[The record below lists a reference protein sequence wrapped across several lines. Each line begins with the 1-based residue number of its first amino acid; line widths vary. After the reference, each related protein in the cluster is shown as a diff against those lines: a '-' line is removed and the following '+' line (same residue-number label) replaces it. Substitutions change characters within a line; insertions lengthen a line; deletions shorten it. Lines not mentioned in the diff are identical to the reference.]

1 MFSIRRQILTP
12 RHWQRPARYFHS
24 SISRSRPCPSC
35 AITLP
40 SSLPACPNCWHISGL
55 PHGIKH
61 HEVFGLP
68 DEPNPFIIHIPTLKE
83 RFRSAQALCHPD
95 SWATKGSNKQ
105 DVAQALSAR
114 INEAYQCLLN
124 PLSRAEYILERHH
137 IPVSETDQVND
148 MQFMSE
154 IMEARET
161 IEDATSITEVEPLIY
176 HNAVDIKATI
186 DELEGLIGRGE
197 WEDAK
202 SAAIRLRYLEGIER
216 AAKKW
221 MDNAQATFAKASSP
235 AFPPMAPPS
244 SSRPGG
250 TRSSRHPT
258 APGSSSRPP
267 KKRGAAKPSAPL
279 RLLDGPL
286 HDEAYIKRTARTDTP
301 IKPIHETSPKS
312 SLGNVAQIGCGKM
325 PTYKTTVTLHLD
337 SPIVGTGDHSSRK
350 ESERLAALSAVYQLH
365 ALGLLDNASK
375 LRPKKVDPTEIT
387 LSGGQVVHYEQAR
400 NFMDYYCRR
409 YNFGKPDM
417 TFEELRRNAG
427 WEAIMTVGGRRI
439 GLGSAVTKKAAQIA
453 CYLDVTQYLESCD
466 AELWKTFVEA
476 AKSGADL
483 GLAPKV
489 YFQMSDRL
497 DDELRDL
504 NADIKKSR
512 LYRNRPAVVS
522 SKPAETPA
530 TVAPRFPSRR
540 NNREFMADK
549 SKKLLD
555 RLQEYLINPNM
566 ERMRNTRM
574 SLPVYTR
581 ADEVVNHIRDNEVTI
596 CMAATGS
603 GKTTQIPQLILDSF
617 IQSGNGATCNVVC
630 TQPRRLAAI
639 SVADRVAKERGE
651 TVGQSVGYQVRFE
664 AKLPEEH
671 GCITFCTTGI
681 FLKRLQ
687 TALSDGIHPGNRN
700 LDDVTH
706 IIVDEVHERDVDT
719 DLLLVVLKRLLADRK
734 ARNKPLKII
743 LMSATIDPTLFQ
755 NYFLDDKGEPAKV
768 IEVPGRSFPVTK
780 YFMDDFVPK
789 LLQGPFRWILQ
800 QDSVTKY
807 LNQEL
812 GPAALALG
820 VPPNRSSSSDGDA
833 LELPIPM
840 IAATISHV
848 LQSSS
853 DGHVLVFLPGWDDIV
868 SVQRALQSSPGPL
881 GLNFADSSKFSIH
894 LLHSTIPLAEQ
905 QVIFEPPRQG
915 VRRIILATNIAE
927 TSVTIPDVV
936 YVVDTAKVKEQRYD
950 PDRHMSSLVSAWVGS
965 SNLNQ
970 RAGRA
975 GRHRPGEYFGILGR
989 AHSQT
994 LSPYQTVEMKRVDL
1008 SNVVMHVKALNFP
1021 GMAVEEVL
1029 AATIEAP
1036 LPERVSAAM
1045 KDLQMVGALDADNNL
1060 TSLGRVLLQLPVE
1073 AQMGRLVLYG
1083 SFFRCLD
1090 QALTLAAILTNRDPF
1105 VSPMHLKAEA
1115 QAKKNSWTPQ
1125 EFRSDALATLQ
1136 AFNAWWALQ
1145 SRGEYIRANR
1155 FCVDNFLAKPT
1166 LLMIQKIKGH
1176 LLQSLYHA
1184 GVIEVSAGGLV
1195 NSNTQYTVPPE
1206 LNANGDSLP
1215 LLAALISIASQPK
1228 FAIRVGER
1236 TYRTSQDKT
1245 TFIHPSSVNH
1255 RKRESSDQDSAGE
1268 KQLFAFTEKRQNI
1281 SMGTNNAQTF
1291 LVTTTRLDPM
1301 TYMLFGAYKLQVTE
1315 RGLEC
1320 DNWLPIVGNLDALD
1334 DVQILKTLMEAC
1346 MLRVFEGITMGRR
1359 HRPGSIQV
1367 MPREEESGDEDEDRD
1382 YSLSRDEVKELD
1394 LMTRDVVRILNRY
1407 SDERMASQ
1415 SRQNSRPATP
1425 MGSPS
1430 VQPARVSGTVSG
1442 YSTPTF
1448 GGSAFNSRPD
1458 GNLDG
1463 YQKKNIDISQGYL
1476 AVTLLMHENSDF
1488 LRLVVNSIRK
1498 DLDGNNEI
1506 DNCLALHA
1514 IANVGG
1520 SEMAEALADDVHRL
1534 LISPCVPASTTIKL
1548 IVMSSTSTS
1557 QTFVKKKAALTLL
1570 RLYRKHPDVIPT
1582 AEWALRIVSIMD
1594 DPDLVVQITH
1604 VSTRWTHLIARVL

>member
-1 MFSIRRQILTP
+1 
-12 RHWQRPARYFHS
+12 
-24 SISRSRPCPSC
+24 
-35 AITLP
+35 
-40 SSLPACPNCWHISGL
+40 
-55 PHGIKH
+55 
-61 HEVFGLP
+61 
-68 DEPNPFIIHIPTLKE
+68 
-83 RFRSAQALCHPD
+83 
-95 SWATKGSNKQ
+95 
-105 DVAQALSAR
+105 
-114 INEAYQCLLN
+114 
-124 PLSRAEYILERHH
+124 
-137 IPVSETDQVND
+137 
-148 MQFMSE
+148 
-154 IMEARET
+154 MEARET
-161 IEDATSITEVEPLIY
+161 IEDATDRAEVEALIDR
-176 HNAVDIKATI
+176 NAGEINGTI
-186 DELEGLIGRGE
+186 EELEGLIGQRQ

-202 SAAIRLRYLEGIER
+202 AAAIRLSLLPFLMRLALLLRQRRRLLMQFDPTGVTRPFPVSQQPKRPFSQQSLAQLKPQPPKFPRLDTPDTSASFSLSRQAKPTKGSKSFPSTSSLE
-216 AAKKW
+216 
-221 MDNAQATFAKASSP
+221 
-235 AFPPMAPPS
+235 FPSMAPPS
-244 SSRPGG
+244 STRPGG
-250 TRSSRHPT
+250 SRSSRHPT
-258 APGSSSRPP
+258 TPGPSSRPS
-267 KKRGAAKPSAPL
+267 KKRGGAKHTTLL
-279 RLLDGPL
+279 RTLDGPF
-286 HDEAYIKRTARTDTP
+286 HDEAYIQRTLRVDLP
-301 IKPIHETSPKS
+301 IKPIHEATPKS
-312 SLGNVAQIGCGKM
+312 TLGNIAQVGCDHM
-325 PTYKTTVTLHLD
+325 PTYKSTEGHVSDETTAFIFDRTTATLHLE
-337 SPIVGTGDHSSRK
+337 SPITGTGDHPSRK
-350 ESERLAALSAVYQLH
+350 DSERLAALSAVYQLH
-365 ALGLLDNASK
+365 ALGLVRYYYTPGVVNLNSQLQLDAPTK

-387 LSGGQVVHYEQAR
+387 LSGGDVVHYEQAR

-409 YNFGKPDM
+409 YNFGKPDI
-417 TFEELRRNAG
+417 TFEELRKNGG

-439 GLGSAVTKKAAQIA
+439 GLGSAVTKKAAQIS

-466 AELWKTFVEA
+466 PELWKTFVEA

-489 YFQMSDRL
+489 FFQMSDRL

-504 NADIKKSR
+504 NADIKKSK
-512 LYRNRPAVVS
+512 LYRNRPAIVS
-522 SKPAETPA
+522 SQPAETPT

-540 NNREFMADK
+540 NNREFMAEK

-555 RLQEYLINPNM
+555 RHQNYLINPSL
-566 ERMRNTRM
+566 ERMRQTRM

-581 ADEVVNHIRDNEVTI
+581 AEEVVKHIRDNDVTI

-617 IQSGNGATCNVVC
+617 IQSGDGASCNIVC

-651 TVGQSVGYQVRFE
+651 TLGQSVGYQVRFE

-687 TALSDGIHPGNRN
+687 TALTDGIHPGSRS

-706 IIVDEVHERDVDT
+706 IVVDEVHERDVDT
-719 DLLLVVLKRLLADRK
+719 DLLLVVLKRLLEDRK
-734 ARNKPLKII
+734 ARNKPLKIV

-755 NYFLDDKGEPAKV
+755 HYFLDDEGAPAKV
-768 IEVPGRSFPVTK
+768 IDIPGRSFPVTK
-780 YFMDDFVPK
+780 HFLDDFVPK

-812 GPAALALG
+812 GPAAAAALG
-820 VPPNRSSSSDGDA
+820 VPPSRSSSGDGDT
-833 LELPIPM
+833 LELPAPM
-840 IAATISHV
+840 LAATISHV
-848 LQSSS
+848 LQSSD

-868 SVQRALQSSPGPL
+868 SVQRALQTPQGPL
-881 GLNFADSSKFSIH
+881 GLNFMDSSKFSIH

-950 PDRHMSSLVSAWVGS
+950 PDRHMSSLVSAWVGL

-989 AHSQT
+989 ARSQA

-1021 GMAVEEVL
+1021 GMTVEEVL

-1036 LPERVSAAM
+1036 FPERVTAAM

-1145 SRGEYIRANR
+1145 SRGEYVTANR

-1176 LLQSLYHA
+1176 LLQSLYHV
-1184 GVIEVSAGGLV
+1184 GVIDVSAGGLV
-1195 NSNTQYTVPPE
+1195 NSTTQYTVPPE

-1236 TYRTSQDKT
+1236 TYRTSQDKI

-1255 RKRESSDQDSAGE
+1255 RKREPSDQDSSGE

-1281 SMGTNNAQTF
+1281 STGSSNAQTF

-1301 TYMLFGAYKLQVTE
+1301 TYMLFGAYKLEVTE

-1359 HRPGSIQV
+1359 HRRGTIQV
-1367 MPREEESGDEDEDRD
+1367 MPREEAESGDEDEDRD
-1382 YSLSRDEVKELD
+1382 FSLSRDEVKELD

-1425 MGSPS
+1425 IGSPS
-1430 VQPARVSGTVSG
+1430 VQPTRVPGSISG

-1448 GGSAFNSRPD
+1448 GGSAFNSRP
-1458 GNLDG
+1458 GTP
-1463 YQKKNIDISQGYL
+1463 SR
-1476 AVTLLMHENSDF
+1476 
-1488 LRLVVNSIRK
+1488 LRR
-1498 DLDGNNEI
+1498 
-1506 DNCLALHA
+1506 
-1514 IANVGG
+1514 
-1520 SEMAEALADDVHRL
+1520 
-1534 LISPCVPASTTIKL
+1534 
-1548 IVMSSTSTS
+1548 
-1557 QTFVKKKAALTLL
+1557 F
-1570 RLYRKHPDVIPT
+1570 
-1582 AEWALRIVSIMD
+1582 
-1594 DPDLVVQITH
+1594 
-1604 VSTRWTHLIARVL
+1604 

>member
-1 MFSIRRQILTP
+1 
-12 RHWQRPARYFHS
+12 
-24 SISRSRPCPSC
+24 
-35 AITLP
+35 
-40 SSLPACPNCWHISGL
+40 
-55 PHGIKH
+55 
-61 HEVFGLP
+61 
-68 DEPNPFIIHIPTLKE
+68 
-83 RFRSAQALCHPD
+83 
-95 SWATKGSNKQ
+95 
-105 DVAQALSAR
+105 
-114 INEAYQCLLN
+114 
-124 PLSRAEYILERHH
+124 
-137 IPVSETDQVND
+137 

-161 IEDATSITEVEPLIY
+161 IEDAVDRTEVEGLIEQ
-176 HNAVDIKATI
+176 NAQIKGTI
-186 DELEGLIGRGE
+186 EELKGLIGRAQ

-221 MDNAQATFAKASSP
+221 LDNNARRLLMQFDPLKNTFPPLVSQSTKRPLSQQSAAQLKPQPSKFPRVDTHNTPSSFSQSRQVMSAKGSSKSSSP
-235 AFPPMAPPS
+235 AFPPMSSTSSARTGGFRGSRPHPTAPS
-244 SSRPGG
+244 SSRPTKKRAG
-250 TRSSRHPT
+250 
-258 APGSSSRPP
+258 AKSSSL
-267 KKRGAAKPSAPL
+267 KV
-279 RLLDGPL
+279 LDGPI
-286 HDEAYIKRTARTDTP
+286 HDEALLQRTLRTSP
-301 IKPIHETSPKS
+301 LKPIHETTPKS
-312 SLGNVAQIGCGKM
+312 SLGNVAQVACDKM
-325 PTYKTTVTLHLD
+325 PTYQSVEGVVLNETTSRTTTVW
-337 SPIVGTGDHSSRK
+337 R
-350 ESERLAALSAVYQLH
+350 Q
-365 ALGLLDNASK
+365 LDNAAK
-375 LRPKKVDPTEIT
+375 LRPKKVDSNEIT
-387 LSGGQVVHYEQAR
+387 LSGGDVVHYEQAR

-409 YNFGKPDM
+409 YKFGKPDI
-417 TFEELRRNAG
+417 TFQELGKNNG

-439 GLGSAVTKKAAQIA
+439 GLGSALTKKASQIA

-466 AELWKTFVEA
+466 AELWKAFLEA
-476 AKSGADL
+476 VKSGADL

-504 NADIKKSR
+504 NADIKKSK
-512 LYRNRPAVVS
+512 LYRNRPAVVP
-522 SKPAETPA
+522 SKQAETPA
-530 TVAPRFPSRR
+530 IVAPRFPSRR
-540 NNREFMADK
+540 NNQEFMADK
-549 SKKLLD
+549 SQKLHV
-555 RLQEYLINPNM
+555 RYQNYLTNPAM
-566 ERMRNTRM
+566 ERMRTTRL
-574 SLPVYTR
+574 SLPVFTR

-617 IQSGNGATCNVVC
+617 IRSGTGAACNIVC

-651 TVGQSVGYQVRFE
+651 VVGQSVGYQVRFE

-687 TALSDGIHPGNRN
+687 TALSDGIHPGSRS

-734 ARNKPLKII
+734 ARNKPLRII

-755 NYFLDDKGEPAKV
+755 NYFLDAKNQPAKV

-780 YFMDDFVPK
+780 YFLDDFVPK
-789 LLQGPFRWILQ
+789 LLQGPHRWILQ
-800 QDSVTKY
+800 QDSVTNY

-812 GPAALALG
+812 GPAAAALG
-820 VPPNRSSSSDGDA
+820 VPPSRSSGSDREA
-833 LELPIPM
+833 LELPYPM

-848 LQSSS
+848 LQSSD
-853 DGHVLVFLPGWDDIV
+853 DGHVLVFLPGWEDII
-868 SVQRALQSSPGPL
+868 SVQRALLQPLGPL
-881 GLNFADSSKFSIH
+881 GLTFTDANKYSIH

-905 QVIFEPPRQG
+905 QVIFEPPRPG

-927 TSVTIPDVV
+927 TSITIPDVV

-950 PDRHMSSLVSAWVGS
+950 PERHMSSLVSAWVGS

-989 AHSQT
+989 AHSEA
-994 LSPYQTVEMKRVDL
+994 LNPYQTVEMKRVDL

-1036 LPERVSAAM
+1036 LPERVAAAM
-1045 KDLQMVGALDADNNL
+1045 KDLQMVGALDADKNL

-1136 AFNAWWALQ
+1136 AFNSWWALQ
-1145 SRGEYIRANR
+1145 SRGEYVSANR
-1155 FCVDNFLAKPT
+1155 FCMENFLAKPT

-1184 GVIEVSAGGLV
+1184 GVIDVSAGGAV
-1195 NSNTQYTVPPE
+1195 NGSNTSYTVPPE

-1245 TFIHPSSVNH
+1245 TFIHPSSVNS
-1255 RKRESSDQDSAGE
+1255 RRREVPDQDTVE
-1268 KQLFAFTEKRQNI
+1268 KQLFAFTEKRQNV
-1281 SMGTNNAQTF
+1281 STGSSSPQTF

-1301 TYMLFGAYKLQVTE
+1301 TYMLFGAYKLQVVE

-1334 DVQILKTLMEAC
+1334 DVQHLKSLMEAC

-1359 HRPGSIQV
+1359 HRRGTVPV
-1367 MPREEESGDEDEDRD
+1367 MPREEAESGDEDDDRD

-1407 SDERMASQ
+1407 SEERMASQ
-1415 SRQNSRPATP
+1415 SRHNSRPATP

-1430 VQPARVSGTVSG
+1430 VQSSRIPGSNSG

-1448 GGSAFNSRPD
+1448 GGSAFNSRP
-1458 GNLDG
+1458 GTP
-1463 YQKKNIDISQGYL
+1463 SR
-1476 AVTLLMHENSDF
+1476 
-1488 LRLVVNSIRK
+1488 LRR
-1498 DLDGNNEI
+1498 
-1506 DNCLALHA
+1506 
-1514 IANVGG
+1514 
-1520 SEMAEALADDVHRL
+1520 
-1534 LISPCVPASTTIKL
+1534 
-1548 IVMSSTSTS
+1548 
-1557 QTFVKKKAALTLL
+1557 F
-1570 RLYRKHPDVIPT
+1570 
-1582 AEWALRIVSIMD
+1582 
-1594 DPDLVVQITH
+1594 
-1604 VSTRWTHLIARVL
+1604 